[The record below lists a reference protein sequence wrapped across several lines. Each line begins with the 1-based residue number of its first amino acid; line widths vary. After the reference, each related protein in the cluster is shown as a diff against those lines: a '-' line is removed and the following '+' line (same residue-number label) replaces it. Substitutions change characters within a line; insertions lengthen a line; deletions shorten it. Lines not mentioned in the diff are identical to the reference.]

1 MQKNR
6 RTDGVSTRLMRFID
20 GLSLREREVLADA
33 LRDPRTYIAE
43 DLDDLLIIVRQLE
56 RQRLASGG
64 PPTGA

>member
-43 DLDDLLIIVRQLE
+43 DLDDLLVIVRQLE

-64 PPTGA
+64 PPTDA